1 MAGCLVGRVAG
12 WQVGWLAGWLVDR
25 LASLLV
31 ARLAIQYDTIQY
43 NTTLHRFVINT
54 TWDSSELHF
63 YARGDEDLE
72 VARDAVRGT
81 VLLAWG
87 GKLHFS

>member
-1 MAGCLVGRVAG
+1 M
-12 WQVGWLAGWLVDR
+12 
-25 LASLLV
+25 
-31 ARLAIQYDTIQY
+31 QY

-63 YARGDEDLE
+63 CARGDEDLE

-81 VLLAWG
+81 VLLAWS
-87 GKLHFS
+87 GKLDRQEEHNFYHNNETPLVLYFHTPCDNADGV